1 MVGYVDGEYKDAVV
15 NYTLKNKDIYGQDKT
30 KLKTSE
36 TSRYFECGNCGRQI
50 AGGRFA
56 LHINK
61 CLERDRRG

>member
-1 MVGYVDGEYKDAVV
+1 MDAHVDGDFTDPVT
-15 NYTLKNKDIYGQDKT
+15 NYTLKTKDIYGQDKI
-30 KLKTSE
+30 KLKSSE

-61 CLERDRRG
+61 CLDRR